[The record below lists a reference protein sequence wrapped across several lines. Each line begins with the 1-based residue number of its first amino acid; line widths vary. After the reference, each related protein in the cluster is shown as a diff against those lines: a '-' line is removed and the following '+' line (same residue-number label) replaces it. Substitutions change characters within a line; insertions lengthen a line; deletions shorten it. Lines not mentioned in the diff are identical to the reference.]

1 MSINHRSRNLK
12 KRLKRLTSIPGWP
25 EYQDGGE
32 CSTTSY
38 RHRTG
43 FPRRRK
49 LSPVL
54 GSRVRI
60 QYQGVQQDYKVRKV
74 KSLTFMPHTSCGQDE
89 CTFGKVE
96 VESTGLYL
104 LPHSFDPT
112 GTDSRPRC
120 NIRSP
125 TKQPTVALDDT
136 DTDADARKQ
145 MQKNRDKSQIMQI
158 HINL

>member
-1 MSINHRSRNLK
+1 M
-12 KRLKRLTSIPGWP
+12 KRLTSIPGWP

>member
-1 MSINHRSRNLK
+1 
-12 KRLKRLTSIPGWP
+12 
-25 EYQDGGE
+25 
-32 CSTTSY
+32 
-38 RHRTG
+38 
-43 FPRRRK
+43 
-49 LSPVL
+49 
-54 GSRVRI
+54 
-60 QYQGVQQDYKVRKV
+60 
-74 KSLTFMPHTSCGQDE
+74 MPHTSCGQDE

-145 MQKNRDKSQIMQI
+145 MQKKQRQKPNYANTYKFVDMLKRQCRLII
-158 HINL
+158 HCDVKHVGCGYTERMFQNKNLHTSITKPVTA